1 MFIYKRH
8 MQSGKSTISVLAV
21 IVIFFIA
28 LAIGWYVY
36 KDNIL
41 QQQQYQLK
49 PEILNLS
56 PEQPDWIKGD
66 VLATVFADQ
75 KLEEHYLTDRKIA
88 SQLRDAFLLHPCISA
103 VTRVAKKPDGVDIM
117 LEYRTPVAMV
127 VVKLDNRT
135 WLYPVDN
142 QAVVLPPRE
151 FSADDV
157 GGYLRITHDYVPP
170 AGQVGDGWGDEK
182 LVKAAQIA
190 GMLSKAPWQEMGL
203 YNLELTQSPES
214 NESVLYI
221 LMKDVP
227 GFRIL
232 WGSLP
237 GDESPDELAAPDKL
251 SRLVEFYLENEKL
264 VVGTE
269 PLEIDLRPEA
279 RIEVTPLIKV
289 KENSFE

>member
-28 LAIGWYVY
+28 MAIGWYVY

-103 VTRVAKKPDGVDIM
+103 VTRVAKKPDGVDIT

-182 LVKAAQIA
+182 LV
-190 GMLSKAPWQEMGL
+190 
-203 YNLELTQSPES
+203 
-214 NESVLYI
+214 
-221 LMKDVP
+221 
-227 GFRIL
+227 
-232 WGSLP
+232 
-237 GDESPDELAAPDKL
+237 
-251 SRLVEFYLENEKL
+251 
-264 VVGTE
+264 
-269 PLEIDLRPEA
+269 
-279 RIEVTPLIKV
+279 
-289 KENSFE
+289 

>member
-8 MQSGKSTISVLAV
+8 MESGKSTISVLAV

-28 LAIGWYVY
+28 SAIGWYVY

-66 VLATVFADQ
+66 VLETVFADQ
-75 KLEEHYLTDRKIA
+75 KLGEHYLTDRKIA

-103 VTRVAKKPDGVDIM
+103 VTRVAKKPDGVDVM

-170 AGQVGDGWGDEK
+170 AGQVGDSWGDEK
-182 LVKAAQIA
+182 LAKVAQIA
-190 GMLSKAPWQEMGL
+190 GMLSKAPWQVMGL

-214 NESVLYI
+214 NQSVLYI

-237 GDESPDELAAPDKL
+237 GDEAPDELSAPDKL
-251 SRLVEFYLENEKL
+251 SRLVEFYQENETL

-289 KENSFE
+289 EENSVE

>member
-28 LAIGWYVY
+28 MAIGWYVY

-66 VLATVFADQ
+66 VLETVFADQ
-75 KLEEHYLTDRKIA
+75 KLGEHYLTDRKIA

-103 VTRVAKKPDGVDIM
+103 VTRVTKKPDGVDIT

-182 LVKAAQIA
+182 LVKVAQIA

-237 GDESPDELAAPDKL
+237 GDESPEELAAPDKL
-251 SRLVEFYLENEKL
+251 SRLVEFYLENETL

-289 KENSFE
+289 KENSVE